1 MKYLAIFMI
10 VISISAQSLNV
21 YSTVVHVQSSKGKHL
36 KASKP
41 KPIKKV
47 DKCHLKQEKITKTV
61 TTSARIGHAQIYR
74 QK

>member
-1 MKYLAIFMI
+1 MI

-41 KPIKKV
+41 KVVKTV
-47 DKCHLKQEKITKTV
+47 DKCPLKQEKITKSV
-61 TTSARIGHAQIYR
+61 TTTARIGNAEIY
-74 QK
+74 KH